1 MLAAGKGT
9 RMKSETPK
17 ALFPICGV
25 PMAELVGR
33 AMREAGVKKPVMVVG
48 QFVEQAREA
57 LGKNYI
63 YAIQKKQLGTAD
75 ACRTGLEALGD
86 YNGYVL
92 VASAD
97 TPLVTKEVF
106 STLFSKAKESK
117 AICALATCE
126 MSDPTG
132 YGRIV
137 RDDSGYLKRIVEE
150 ADAAREEKKISEV
163 CTSVYVFDAKSL
175 RNALSKLRP
184 SKKGE
189 FYLTDVIE
197 LFSERGNCIVVKFA
211 DSKTFLG
218 VNTRWHLA
226 EAEKI
231 LRMQILQ
238 RHAQEGVTIR
248 DPHTTYIHFDV
259 RIGKDTNI
267 EPMTFLEGKTR
278 IGERCQIGPCTKI
291 KDCSIADECSVLLSH
306 LQEAVIGKGT
316 RVGPFANV
324 RTGTKIGE
332 NARIGNFVEV
342 KNSEIGKNAS
352 IAHLSY
358 IGDSTVGE
366 SANVGAGTITC
377 NFDGFQKNRT
387 VIGAGAFIGSNTT
400 LIAPVTIGDRA
411 ITGAGSVINEDV
423 PPDALAI
430 GRAKQINK
438 ENWAK
443 EWRQKR
449 TKRAKKS

>member
-1 MLAAGKGT
+1 
-9 RMKSETPK
+9 
-17 ALFPICGV
+17 
-25 PMAELVGR
+25 MAELVGR
-33 AMREAGVKKPVMVVG
+33 AMREAGVEKPVMVIG
-48 QFVEQAREA
+48 QFVEKAREA
-57 LGKNYI
+57 LGENYV
-63 YAIQKKQLGTAD
+63 YALQEKQLGTAD
-75 ACRTGLEALGD
+75 ACKTGIEALGSFD
-86 YNGYVL
+86 GYVF

-97 TPLVTKEVF
+97 TPLITKEVF
-106 STLFSKAKESK
+106 STLLSKAKESK

-132 YGRIV
+132 YGRVI
-137 RDDSGYLKRIVEE
+137 RDDDGYLQRIVEE
-150 ADAAREEKKISEV
+150 AEATCDEKKIQEV

-175 RNALSKLRP
+175 HNALPKLRP
-184 SKKGE
+184 SSKGE
-189 FYLTDVIE
+189 FYLTDVVE
-197 LFSERGNCIVVKFA
+197 LFSEKGNCVVVKFR
-211 DSKTFLG
+211 DNKTFLG

-226 EAEKI
+226 EAEKT

-248 DPHTTYIHFDV
+248 DPHTTYVHFDV
-259 RIGKDTNI
+259 RIGKDTII
-267 EPMTFLEGKTR
+267 EPMTFLEGKTS

-291 KDCSIADECSVLLSH
+291 KDCTIEDECSVLLSH
-306 LQEAVIGKGT
+306 LQEAVIGRGT

-324 RTGTKIGE
+324 RPGTKISE

-342 KNSEIGKNAS
+342 KNSEIGKNVS

-358 IGDSTVGE
+358 IGDSEVGE
-366 SANVGAGTITC
+366 SANIGAGTITC